1 MNNLGKRIQQAR
13 ISQHMTQGKVAAF
26 MQVSRSTISN
36 WECNRSE
43 PDLSTLKRLSSV
55 LECDLLSDYKKT
67 TAVQEQEGRKLRL
80 KLSDTPVFEVISQE
94 NACVFSDFTVN
105 LQVNGSDAHGNPVIF
120 RVNAAFCIE
129 NDGK

>member
-13 ISQHMTQGKVAAF
+13 ISQHMTQGKVATF

-55 LECDLLSDYKKT
+55 LECDLLSDCKET

-80 KLSDTPVFEVISQE
+80 KLSDMPVFEVISQE

-105 LQVNGSDAHGNPVIF
+105 LQVNGSDSHGNSVIF

>member
-13 ISQHMTQGKVAAF
+13 ISQHMTQGRVATF

-43 PDLSTLKRLSSV
+43 PDLNTLQRLSSV
-55 LECDLLSDYKKT
+55 LECDLLSDCKET
-67 TAVQEQEGRKLRL
+67 TAVQEQEGRRMRL

>member
-1 MNNLGKRIQQAR
+1 
-13 ISQHMTQGKVAAF
+13 

-43 PDLSTLKRLSSV
+43 PDLNTLQRLSSV
-55 LECDLLSDYKKT
+55 LECDLLSECKKIT
-67 TAVQEQEGRKLRL
+67 VIQEQVGRKLRF
-80 KLSDTPVFEVISQE
+80 KPSDTPVIEVISQE